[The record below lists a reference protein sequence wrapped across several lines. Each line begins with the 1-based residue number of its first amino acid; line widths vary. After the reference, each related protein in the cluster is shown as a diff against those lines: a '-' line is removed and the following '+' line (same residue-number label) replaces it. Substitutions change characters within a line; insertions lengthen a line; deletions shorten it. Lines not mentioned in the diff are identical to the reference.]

1 MIQNKKVLILGMAR
15 SGIAIAKLLAN
26 YQNEI
31 IITDLK
37 NQEEEVIQELESL
50 NIKIVVTEK
59 QEELIDSSFDI
70 VIKNPAIIRTNP
82 AVLKA
87 KSLNIPVINEME
99 ASFPLLPKNV
109 TIIGITGSNGK
120 TTTTTMVYEMLKR
133 SGKEVYLGG
142 NIGTPLASLI
152 PTIKENSILVL
163 EISDHQLCDMYKF
176 KTNISVLTNL
186 SQVHLDF
193 HGNSYDTYKNTKKK
207 IFNNHTKEDIAILNK
222 EDQDVINLTEDI
234 PSSKLY
240 FSSKEKADAYLD
252 GHDII
257 CYGEN
262 IIKIDDITVKG
273 IHNYENIMVA
283 LLIAKKFG
291 VSNEIIRDFL
301 KEFKGVE
308 HRIEFVR
315 EINKRKFYND
325 SKATNNKS
333 TIIALSAFNSSV
345 ILLMG
350 GLDRNIPF
358 DEIAPY
364 LTNVK
369 TIICFGQTKEKIAQ
383 FAKQNNKEV
392 IILNNLQEATKK
404 AYEISQE
411 EDTILLS
418 PACASWDQYP
428 DFETRGEE
436 FKNIVNNLK

>member
-37 NQEEEVIQELESL
+37 NQEEEVRQELESL
-50 NIKIVVTEK
+50 NIKIVITEK
-59 QEELIDSSFDI
+59 QEELIDNSLDL

-152 PTIKENSILVL
+152 PNIKESSILVL

-193 HGNSYDTYKNTKKK
+193 HGNSYETYKNTKKK
-207 IFNNHTKEDIAILNK
+207 IFNNHNKEDIAILNK

-252 GHDII
+252 GHGII
-257 CYGEN
+257 CYNEK

-273 IHNYENIMVA
+273 THNYENIMVA

-333 TIIALSAFNSSV
+333 TIIALSAFNSPV

-383 FAKQNNKEV
+383 FAKKNNKEV
-392 IILNNLQEATKK
+392 IILENLEEATKK

-428 DFETRGEE
+428 DFETRGKE
-436 FKNIVNNLK
+436 FKNIVNNLI

>member
-1 MIQNKKVLILGMAR
+1 MIQNKKILILGMAR

-37 NQEEEVIQELESL
+37 KQEEEAIQELESL
-50 NIKIVVTEK
+50 NIKIVITEK
-59 QEELIDSSFDI
+59 QEELIDNSLDL

-133 SGKEVYLGG
+133 SGKEVFLGG

-152 PTIKENSILVL
+152 PNIKENSILVL

-193 HGNSYDTYKNTKKK
+193 HGNSYETYKNTKKK

-240 FSSKEKADAYLD
+240 FSSKAKADAYLD

-257 CYGEN
+257 CYNEK

-273 IHNYENIMVA
+273 NHNYENIMVA

-333 TIIALSAFNSSV
+333 TIIALSAFNSPV

-383 FAKQNNKEV
+383 FATQNNKEV
-392 IILNNLQEATKK
+392 IILENLEEATKK

-411 EDTILLS
+411 EDIILLS

-428 DFETRGEE
+428 DFETRGKE
-436 FKNIVNNLK
+436 FKNVVNNLK

>member
-37 NQEEEVIQELESL
+37 KQEEEVRQELESL
-50 NIKIVVTEK
+50 NIKIVITEK
-59 QEELIDSSFDI
+59 QEELIDNSLDL

-152 PTIKENSILVL
+152 PNIKESSILVL

-193 HGNSYDTYKNTKKK
+193 HSNSYETYKNTKKK
-207 IFNNHTKEDIAILNK
+207 IFNNHNKEDIAILNK

-257 CYGEN
+257 CYN
-262 IIKIDDITVKG
+262 DKIIEIDDITVKG
-273 IHNYENIMVA
+273 THNYENIMVA

-333 TIIALSAFNSSV
+333 TIIALAAFNSPV

-383 FAKQNNKEV
+383 FAEKNNKEV
-392 IILNNLQEATKK
+392 IILENLEEATKK

-428 DFETRGEE
+428 DFETRGKE
-436 FKNIVNNLK
+436 FKNVVNNLK